1 MAEFKDDKNNKFNLK
16 DRSKFVTQFYQH
28 LFAGL
33 KNDEAPNFHRELTGA
48 YFETLTFF
56 IVKRF
61 MPFAEK
67 QNYDFEDDSLSFA
80 WS

>member
-48 YFETLTFF
+48 YFETLTF
-56 IVKRF
+56 ILVKRVLLL
-61 MPFAEK
+61 AEK
-67 QNYDFEDDSLSFA
+67 LKFDFEDDSLAFV